1 MSTDKTPPPPH
12 LAGNFAPV
20 PDELTV
26 TELAVTGAIPPELTG
41 WYLRNGPNPHEAASA
56 HWFTGDGMVH
66 GVRLDAG
73 KATSYRNRWV
83 RTPTLETGAQVYG
96 RDGGMNLAAGVA
108 NTHVIRHAGRTLAL
122 VETSFPQELS
132 CAPGRELD
140 TVGPYDFDGR
150 LRTPMT
156 AHPKTCPVTGEL
168 HFYGYGGLSAPYLT
182 YHRADADGEL
192 TVSRPIDVPAHTM
205 MHDFY
210 LTRNHVVFMDLP
222 AVFSI
227 ERAMDPDGGMP
238 YVWSD
243 TYGAR
248 LGVLRRDDPH
258 GDIRW
263 FDIDPCYVFHTLNSY
278 EENEGR
284 RLVLLG
290 MRYPS
295 LRDGVTVET
304 AAHLWR
310 WTIDLTTG
318 AIAEEQLDDHPGE
331 FPRIDDRLAGLPAD
345 FGHATAAPVPE
356 LAQYDPNES
365 RAAIHRY
372 DLRKSSV
379 ASHYFA
385 PGRFPGEAAFAPA
398 DDQPG
403 GPGWLMTYVYDASTD
418 RSDLVILDAD
428 NLTREPVA
436 TIHLPRRVPAGFHGS
451 WLADA

>member
-20 PDELTV
+20 PDEITV

-83 RTPTLETGAQVYG
+83 RTPTLATGEQVYG

-108 NTHVIRHAGRTLAL
+108 NTHVVRHAGRTLAL

-132 CAPGRELD
+132 CEPGRELD

-168 HFYGYGGLSAPYLT
+168 HFYGYGGLAAPYLT

-227 ERAMDPDGGMP
+227 ERAMDPNGGMP

-263 FDIDPCYVFHTLNSY
+263 FDIDPCYVFHTLNSF
-278 EENEGR
+278 EENDGQ

-295 LRDGVTVET
+295 LRDGATVAT

-318 AIAEEQLDDHPGE
+318 ALSEEQLDDHPGE

-356 LAQYDPNES
+356 LPQYDPDES

-398 DDQPG
+398 DDQAG

-418 RSDLVILDAD
+418 RSDLVVLDAD

>member
-20 PDELTV
+20 PDEITV

-73 KATSYRNRWV
+73 RATSYRNRWV
-83 RTPTLETGAQVYG
+83 RTPTLATGEQVYG
-96 RDGGMNLAAGVA
+96 RDGEMNLAAGVA
-108 NTHVIRHAGRTLAL
+108 NTHVVRHAGRTLAL

-132 CAPGRELD
+132 CEPGRELD

-168 HFYGYGGLSAPYLT
+168 HFYGYGGLAAPYLT

-227 ERAMDPDGGMP
+227 ERAMDPNGGMP

-263 FDIDPCYVFHTLNSY
+263 FDIDPCYVFHTLNSF
-278 EENEGR
+278 EENDGQ

-295 LRDGVTVET
+295 LRDGATVVT

-318 AIAEEQLDDHPGE
+318 ALSEEQLDDHPGE

-356 LAQYDPNES
+356 LPQYDPNES

-398 DDQPG
+398 DDRAG

-428 NLTREPVA
+428 NLTQEPVA

>member
-1 MSTDKTPPPPH
+1 
-12 LAGNFAPV
+12 
-20 PDELTV
+20 
-26 TELAVTGAIPPELTG
+26 
-41 WYLRNGPNPHEAASA
+41 
-56 HWFTGDGMVH
+56 
-66 GVRLDAG
+66 
-73 KATSYRNRWV
+73 
-83 RTPTLETGAQVYG
+83 
-96 RDGGMNLAAGVA
+96 MNLAAGVA

-156 AHPKTCPVTGEL
+156 AHPKACPVTGEL

-248 LGVLRRDDPH
+248 LGVLRRDDPY

-263 FDIDPCYVFHTLNSY
+263 LDIDPCYVFHTLNSH

-356 LAQYDPNES
+356 LAQYDPAES

-385 PGRFPGEAAFAPA
+385 PGRVPGEAAFAPA

-418 RSDLVILDAD
+418 CSDLVVLDAD

>member
-1 MSTDKTPPPPH
+1 MRS
-12 LAGNFAPV
+12 
-20 PDELTV
+20 
-26 TELAVTGAIPPELTG
+26 
-41 WYLRNGPNPHEAASA
+41 
-56 HWFTGDGMVH
+56 
-66 GVRLDAG
+66 
-73 KATSYRNRWV
+73 
-83 RTPTLETGAQVYG
+83 
-96 RDGGMNLAAGVA
+96 
-108 NTHVIRHAGRTLAL
+108 
-122 VETSFPQELS
+122 
-132 CAPGRELD
+132 
-140 TVGPYDFDGR
+140 GR
-150 LRTPMT
+150 LSRVSFSQRT
-156 AHPKTCPVTGEL
+156 V
-168 HFYGYGGLSAPYLT
+168 
-182 YHRADADGEL
+182 
-192 TVSRPIDVPAHTM
+192 
-205 MHDFY
+205 
-210 LTRNHVVFMDLP
+210 
-222 AVFSI
+222 
-227 ERAMDPDGGMP
+227 
-238 YVWSD
+238 SD

-263 FDIDPCYVFHTLNSY
+263 FDIDPCYVFHTLNSH
-278 EENEGR
+278 EENDGQ

-295 LRDGVTVET
+295 LRDGVTVAT

-318 AIAEEQLDDHPGE
+318 AISEEQLDDHPGE

-356 LAQYDPNES
+356 LPQYDPNES

-372 DLRKSSV
+372 DLRKCERRQPLLR
-379 ASHYFA
+379 

-398 DDQPG
+398 DDRPG